1 MAQFNN
7 YKVLMDSIGNDI
19 SKFQSIKMMP
29 YADWCICENK
39 RRVSVLEKTN
49 KNDAKI

>member
-1 MAQFNN
+1 
-7 YKVLMDSIGNDI
+7 MDSIGNDV
-19 SKFQSIKMMP
+19 SKFQSIKMMS

-49 KNDAKI
+49 KNDLKI